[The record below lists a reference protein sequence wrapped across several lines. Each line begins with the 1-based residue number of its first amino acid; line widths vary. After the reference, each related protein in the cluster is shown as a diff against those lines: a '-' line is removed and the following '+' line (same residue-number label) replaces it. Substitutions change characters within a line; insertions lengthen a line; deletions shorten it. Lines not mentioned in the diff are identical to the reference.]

1 MDASQCY
8 KRNYDVRLLSDYK
21 YFCFVSGE
29 LPRSCKDV
37 KNLKGVTEDGEYFLQ
52 VKGKTLKVHF
62 SNRLIVNAFPEGAR
76 GPCLCSSLPLL
87 DFLPS
92 VFSAIPLHMIRDK
105 ILTSLSQV
113 YCSGMQTDSPKEYV
127 TLVNGD
133 AENFSEVYGYR

>member
-1 MDASQCY
+1 M
-8 KRNYDVRLLSDYK
+8 LSDYK

-37 KNLKGVTEDGEYFLQ
+37 KNLKGVAEDGEYFLQ

-62 SNRLIVNAFPEGAR
+62 SNRLMVNAFPKGAR
-76 GPCLCSSLPLL
+76 GRCVRSSLPLVH
-87 DFLPS
+87 FLPL
-92 VFSAIPLHMIRDK
+92 VFSAIPLPVIPDK
-105 ILTSLSQV
+105 ILGSLSQV